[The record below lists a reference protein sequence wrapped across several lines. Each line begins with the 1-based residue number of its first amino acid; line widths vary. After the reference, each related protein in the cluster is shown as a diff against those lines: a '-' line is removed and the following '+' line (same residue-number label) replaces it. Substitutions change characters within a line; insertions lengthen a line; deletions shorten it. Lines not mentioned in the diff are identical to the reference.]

1 MLRPRSLL
9 FPKRWREVL
18 GTEGFEFAVS
28 RRTLAIKTGSWLRG
42 RLVALSFTAVGLL
55 VSALLI
61 DLSQLGTAWGTIQFS
76 LWFSL
81 WSFLGILTLPTL
93 SRRGV
98 IEIDERAKADGY
110 PVPLM
115 RVFTERLD

>member
-1 MLRPRSLL
+1 M
-9 FPKRWREVL
+9 L
-18 GTEGFEFAVS
+18 GTEGFELAVS
-28 RRTLAIKTGSWLRG
+28 RRTLAMKTGSWLRG